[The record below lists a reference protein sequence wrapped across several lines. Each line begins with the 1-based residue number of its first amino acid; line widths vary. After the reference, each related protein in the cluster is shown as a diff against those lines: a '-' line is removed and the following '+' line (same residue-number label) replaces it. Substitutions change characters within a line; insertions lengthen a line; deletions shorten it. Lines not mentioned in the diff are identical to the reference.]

1 MAKAQPNLGWLEDAC
16 TSLNED
22 SAYRAL
28 GSTDV
33 KVGFAIGGVRKLV
46 VFEAFKIG
54 GVRDLSDAR
63 DADLI
68 VRMSVRDWNA
78 YLRKRKKG
86 TGPSLLSLDL
96 DQHVVEAANPLKKVM
111 FERYNTSLQAFI
123 DRGAALA
130 G

>member
-16 TSLNED
+16 ASLNED

-33 KVGFAIGGVRKLV
+33 KVGFAIGDVRKLV

-68 VRMSVRDWNA
+68 VRMSARDWNA